1 MHYHLKPFVMKLV
14 TITTILAILFFIG
27 AKAQTQKIEIKGS
40 TIKPI
45 EGTEL
50 KNGQIMIKPGYEA
63 RLSEDKTTV
72 TIYMLRDNR
81 PTTTGHFS
89 CVCFVVTGECF
100 PQITPT
106 SFSCASSNQK
116 PCMVECEV
124 VEQKTEGPDSKPSFQ
139 KPWKKVADR
148 RLQP

>member
-1 MHYHLKPFVMKLV
+1 MKQVLL
-14 TITTILAILFFIG
+14 TAILTLLLFFG
-27 AKAQTQKIEIKGS
+27 AKAQTKKIEVKGS

-63 RLSEDKTTV
+63 RLNEDKTTV

-81 PTTTGHFS
+81 PVTTGHYS
-89 CVCFVVTGECF
+89 CICFVVTGECF
-100 PQITPT
+100 TQIT
-106 SFSCASSNQK
+106 SGSISCASSNQK
-116 PCMVECEV
+116 PCMVDCEI
-124 VEQKTEGPDSKPSFQ
+124 VEQKAEEPDSKPSFQ